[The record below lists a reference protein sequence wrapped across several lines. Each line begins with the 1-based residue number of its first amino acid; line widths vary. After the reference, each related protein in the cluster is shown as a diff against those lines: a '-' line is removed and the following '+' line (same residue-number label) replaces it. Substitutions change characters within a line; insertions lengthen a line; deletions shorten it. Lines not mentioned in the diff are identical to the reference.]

1 METRIKNHCIICG
14 SNYKKS
20 QRNGLLECEEC
31 RFITTAIYLSDAELS
46 NLYGGSYF
54 CRGEYAD
61 YLSDREIIQ
70 RNLKARLDVLL
81 RFVEEAEK
89 KKLLEI
95 GCAYGFFLDLA
106 RRRFGRVFGIDISC
120 EAVKYSKEVLH
131 LDAMV
136 GDYLSDRMEGNYD
149 VCCMWD
155 TIEHLKEPHLF
166 IEKIASEMNRDGI
179 LAITTGDIESLNARV
194 RGMKWRQIRPPIHLH
209 YFSEKTLIRLLERN
223 GFEVVYAAHPGS
235 YLSLRNILHIILV
248 ARNRS
253 PNLYRWLDRAG
264 LLKSNVYLNMFDLLY
279 VIGKKR

>member
-1 METRIKNHCIICG
+1 MEDRVKNHCIICG

-20 QRNGLLECEEC
+20 QRNGLVECERC
-31 RFITTAIYLSDAELS
+31 HFITSDGYLSDEELR
-46 NLYGGSYF
+46 NLYRGSYF

-81 RFVEEAEK
+81 RFVEQTEK
-89 KKLLEI
+89 KKLFEI

-106 RRRFGRVFGIDISC
+106 RGRFERVFGIDISC

-131 LDAMV
+131 LDAMA
-136 GDYLSDRMEGNYD
+136 GDYLSDKMEGNYD

-179 LAITTGDIESLNARV
+179 LAVTTGDIGSLNARL
-194 RGMKWRQIRPPIHLH
+194 RGKKWRQIRPPVHLH
-209 YFSEKTLIRLLERN
+209 YFSGKTLIRLLERN
-223 GFEVVYAAHPGS
+223 GFQVVYVAHPGS

-253 PNLYRWLDRAG
+253 PNLYRWLDHAG

-279 VIGKKR
+279 VIGRKR